1 MIRKKRPVSVHIR
14 LTPQE
19 NNELHRNARL
29 LGFAT
34 VAAYL
39 RFMGVN
45 GKKLLAKLEN
55 DDE

>member
-1 MIRKKRPVSVHIR
+1 MHIR